1 MKKDAK
7 FVKHVNCD
15 ECGSSDGNAL
25 YDDGSAF
32 CFVCKTYSKDS
43 SMQDQEQV
51 KPSNT
56 NLKVYSKNM
65 TEDKNYQE
73 FIVFL

>member
-7 FVKHVNCD
+7 FVKHVNCE

-32 CFVCKTYSKDS
+32 CFVCKTYTKDTD
-43 SMQDQEQV
+43 MQQQV
-51 KPSNT
+51 QTSNS
-56 NLKVYSKNM
+56 NLKVYSTNM
-65 TEDKNYQE
+65 TEDKKLSRYSRS
-73 FIVFL
+73 